1 MIGLQ
6 VKCNGCGRRCVTRQ
20 NLKNHK
26 FLMMS
31 QLQWYGKRC
40 GTTHNL
46 KTHKLSD
53 DESIAMNGKRCRAT
67 HNLKIH
73 KWLDDNLNAMNVEW
87 IAGQGTIQKLE
98 NDQMTSQLQL
108 MWKEMQDNAQFENL
122 RMIRWQVICDECKKR
137 SFEQF

>member
-1 MIGLQ
+1 MIGWQ
-6 VKCNGCGRRCVTRQ
+6 VNCNECGKRYVTRQ
-20 NLKNHK
+20 NWKKNHK

-46 KTHKLSD
+46 KSHKLSD
-53 DESIAMNGKRCRAT
+53 EESIAMNGKRCRAT

-87 IAGQGTIQKLE
+87 IAGQGTI
-98 NDQMTSQLQL
+98 
-108 MWKEMQDNAQFENL
+108 
-122 RMIRWQVICDECKKR
+122 
-137 SFEQF
+137 

>member
-1 MIGLQ
+1 MIGWQ
-6 VKCNGCGRRCVTRQ
+6 VNCNECGKRYVTRQ
-20 NLKNHK
+20 NWKKNYK

-46 KTHKLSD
+46 KIQKLSD

-87 IAGQGTIQKLE
+87 IAGQGTI
-98 NDQMTSQLQL
+98 
-108 MWKEMQDNAQFENL
+108 
-122 RMIRWQVICDECKKR
+122 
-137 SFEQF
+137 

>member
-46 KTHKLSD
+46 KSHKLSD
-53 DESIAMNGKRCRAT
+53 EESIAMNRK
-67 HNLKIH
+67 
-73 KWLDDNLNAMNVEW
+73 D
-87 IAGQGTIQKLE
+87 AGQHTIWKFT
-98 NDQMTSQLQL
+98 NDWMTT
-108 MWKEMQDNAQFENL
+108 
-122 RMIRWQVICDECKKR
+122 
-137 SFEQF
+137 

>member
-6 VKCNGCGRRCVTRQ
+6 VNCNECGKRYVTRQ
-20 NLKNHK
+20 NWKKNHK

-46 KTHKLSD
+46 ISQ
-53 DESIAMNGKRCRAT
+53 
-67 HNLKIH
+67 

-87 IAGQGTIQKLE
+87 IAGQGTI
-98 NDQMTSQLQL
+98 
-108 MWKEMQDNAQFENL
+108 
-122 RMIRWQVICDECKKR
+122 
-137 SFEQF
+137 

>member
-1 MIGLQ
+1 MRCGTTHKLLDYESIAMTMEKMQDNALFKIKKMNGLQ
-6 VKCNGCGRRCVTRQ
+6 VKCNGCGRRCVKRQ

-46 KTHKLSD
+46 KSHKLSD

-87 IAGQGTIQKLE
+87 IAGQGTI
-98 NDQMTSQLQL
+98 
-108 MWKEMQDNAQFENL
+108 
-122 RMIRWQVICDECKKR
+122 
-137 SFEQF
+137 

>member
-6 VKCNGCGRRCVTRQ
+6 VKCNGCGIRCVTRQ

-46 KTHKLSD
+46 KSHKLSD
-53 DESIAMNGKRCRAT
+53 EESIAMNRK
-67 HNLKIH
+67 
-73 KWLDDNLNAMNVEW
+73 D
-87 IAGQGTIQKLE
+87 AGQHTIWKFT
-98 NDQMTSQLQL
+98 NDWMTT
-108 MWKEMQDNAQFENL
+108 
-122 RMIRWQVICDECKKR
+122 
-137 SFEQF
+137 

>member
-1 MIGLQ
+1 MW
-6 VKCNGCGRRCVTRQ
+6 KEMCYKAKFK
-20 NLKNHK
+20 KNHN

-40 GTTHNL
+40 GTTQNL

-87 IAGQGTIQKLE
+87 IAGQGTIK
-98 NDQMTSQLQL
+98 N
-108 MWKEMQDNAQFENL
+108 
-122 RMIRWQVICDECKKR
+122 
-137 SFEQF
+137 

>member
-1 MIGLQ
+1 MNVERDVLQ
-6 VKCNGCGRRCVTRQ
+6 VNIE
-20 NLKNHK
+20 KNHK

-53 DESIAMNGKRCRAT
+53 DESNAMNEKRCRAT

-73 KWLDDNLNAMNVEW
+73 KWLDDNLNAMNVVW
-87 IAGQGTIQKLE
+87 IAGQGTI
-98 NDQMTSQLQL
+98 
-108 MWKEMQDNAQFENL
+108 
-122 RMIRWQVICDECKKR
+122 
-137 SFEQF
+137 

>member
-1 MIGLQ
+1 MIGWQ
-6 VKCNGCGRRCVTRQ
+6 VNCNECGKRCVTRQ

-46 KTHKLSD
+46 KSQ
-53 DESIAMNGKRCRAT
+53 
-67 HNLKIH
+67 

-87 IAGQGTIQKLE
+87 IAGQGTI
-98 NDQMTSQLQL
+98 
-108 MWKEMQDNAQFENL
+108 
-122 RMIRWQVICDECKKR
+122 
-137 SFEQF
+137 